1 MLNSLTFLIPAA
13 PGYVGSAEA
22 AGLAV
27 FTYGLG
33 YDKIYVSA
41 STVIFHALSLI
52 YILSS
57 GIYGLY
63 ALKFN
68 LGLVWKKV
76 LRKED

>member
-1 MLNSLTFLIPAA
+1 MLTALTFIIPAA

-27 FTYGLG
+27 FSYGLG
-33 YDKIYVSA
+33 LDKTFVSA
-41 STVIFHALSLI
+41 ATIVTHALSLI
-52 YILSS
+52 YILST

-68 LGLVWKKV
+68 MGLVWKKV
-76 LRKED
+76 LRKE